1 VALLLGGEPAAAGR
15 LLDGLRP
22 DGRVLELAVRLARHA
37 ATAAAGEPVD
47 RDLVECLALDASREG
62 VMWVDRQCRAL
73 LPWLGTPGADTLDH
87 VAGSSVVAE
96 CDEIGDSWGA
106 LLASAAD
113 ALGRLVS
120 GRRSSPSWVEVERR
134 AVGLDAGTVV
144 AWAAAFGALAAARD
158 RQPGADATR
167 AARLA
172 RAFGVPGAAAVAAVA
187 AGSSVDRDRVPLW
200 LGRLIRR
207 GVRSESPS
215 PAVDLLAGPVAGTA
229 LNAARGST
237 ALEAAGA
244 APMTLQCFGGFRLL
258 IAGREPDWSV
268 VRPRAAATLRLL
280 AINAGRPV
288 HRETLLEALWPAVD
302 AGQATR
308 NLQVAISS
316 LRRLLEP
323 TVARGETA
331 IIVRA
336 ADAYALVPPAGSEV
350 DVVAFR
356 EGLDAA
362 RKARGLGDVAGERA
376 ALIDL
381 VAAYGGDLLPADGP
395 AEWLVAERERARL
408 AAAAAAERLAELEA
422 RLGDHPAAVAA
433 ARRGLEIDQ
442 FRDATWRVLI
452 AACDAAGDAAAARRA
467 RQEYSAVLHEL
478 GLPGRQGELVAT

>member
-1 VALLLGGEPAAAGR
+1 
-15 LLDGLRP
+15 
-22 DGRVLELAVRLARHA
+22 
-37 ATAAAGEPVD
+37 
-47 RDLVECLALDASREG
+47 
-62 VMWVDRQCRAL
+62 
-73 LPWLGTPGADTLDH
+73 
-87 VAGSSVVAE
+87 
-96 CDEIGDSWGA
+96 
-106 LLASAAD
+106 
-113 ALGRLVS
+113 
-120 GRRSSPSWVEVERR
+120 
-134 AVGLDAGTVV
+134 
-144 AWAAAFGALAAARD
+144 
-158 RQPGADATR
+158 
-167 AARLA
+167 
-172 RAFGVPGAAAVAAVA
+172 
-187 AGSSVDRDRVPLW
+187 
-200 LGRLIRR
+200 
-207 GVRSESPS
+207 
-215 PAVDLLAGPVAGTA
+215 
-229 LNAARGST
+229 
-237 ALEAAGA
+237 
-244 APMTLQCFGGFRLL
+244 
-258 IAGREPDWSV
+258 
-268 VRPRAAATLRLL
+268 
-280 AINAGRPV
+280 
-288 HRETLLEALWPAVD
+288 
-302 AGQATR
+302 
-308 NLQVAISS
+308 
-316 LRRLLEP
+316 LEP

-356 EGLDAA
+356 DGLDAA